1 MLQRKEEVDGISLLE
16 KTSLPS
22 ISMLRHRRCCRKAS
36 VESEGRVQEG
46 WRGEP
51 PSLRTTRGVA
61 QNLSDISRDQLFI
74 ENGRLPLFLD
84 GSLDAT
90 DIDG

>member
-74 ENGRLPLFLD
+74 EAAPAVFGRLPRCY
-84 GSLDAT
+84 GH
-90 DIDG
+90 